1 LVSDRPRNSD
11 PAPRPAVPHFLDA
24 RDHPWLRCLIEEYER
39 FVGRPQRDL
48 DARLRQPLPCVSPP
62 EKLKLAIEALSR
74 ARRGRRTAAIVP
86 PKRARAL
93 VFAEA
98 ARTLAAPEAAL
109 STVAESLGITRI
121 ALRDSLFA
129 DLPGE
134 RLVAAPAR
142 PISPTELACRTNL
155 ALVQRLLFRATRLRI
170 DVEGNTRA
178 VVRQAKWRG
187 LICIVTDRPER
198 GGASLEISGPFA
210 LFRHTGLYGRALGE
224 LVPLLGWCSRF
235 SLVADCVLDGRPR
248 TLRVETGDPVFP
260 GDPPRCYDSHLEE
273 RFAREFRRMAPD
285 WDIVREP
292 EPIPAGE
299 TLIFPDFALHRRS
312 DPGQRW
318 LLEIV
323 GFWTP
328 DYVARK
334 VALYQ
339 KAPVA
344 NLVLCIDEAR
354 SCSSADLPMGTRVVR
369 FRKRIDP
376 ADVLRAVGASP
387 DPVESDLQIRHPP
400 HGVPRRL
407 SSRRRPAATDSS
419 TCAECLEPPLVRKTR
434 GVRTQDMAEDLRR
447 LRAHV
452 AQLPIQLRS
461 VFS

>member
-1 LVSDRPRNSD
+1 LVSDHPGNSD
-11 PAPRPAVPHFLDA
+11 PAPGPVVPQFLDE

-39 FVGRPQRDL
+39 FIGRPQREL
-48 DARLRQPLPCVSPP
+48 DARLRQPLPCESPP

-74 ARRGRRTAAIVP
+74 ARCGRRTAAIVP

-98 ARTLAAPEAAL
+98 ARTSAAPDAVL
-109 STVAESLGITRI
+109 STVAESLGVTMV

-134 RLVAAPAR
+134 RLVTAPVR

-155 ALVQRLLFRATRLRI
+155 ALVQRLLFHATRLRI
-170 DVEGNTRA
+170 DVEGNTRV

-187 LICIVTDRPER
+187 LICIVIDRPER

-224 LVPLLGWCSRF
+224 LIPLLGWCSRF
-235 SLVADCVLDGRPR
+235 SLAAHCVLDGRPR
-248 TLRVETGDPVFP
+248 TLRVETGDPIFP
-260 GDPPRCYDSHLEE
+260 RDAPRHYDSHLEE
-273 RFAREFRRMAPD
+273 RFAREFRRVAPG

-292 EPIPAGE
+292 EPVSAGD
-299 TLIFPDFALHRRS
+299 TLIFPDFALQHRS

-334 VALYQ
+334 LALYQ
-339 KAPVA
+339 KARVA
-344 NLVLCIDEAR
+344 KLILCIDETR
-354 SCSSADLPMGTRVVR
+354 SCAGADFPTGTRIVR
-369 FRKRIDP
+369 FRRRVKP
-376 ADVLRAVGASP
+376 SDVLRAVGA
-387 DPVESDLQIRHPP
+387 I
-400 HGVPRRL
+400 
-407 SSRRRPAATDSS
+407 PA
-419 TCAECLEPPLVRKTR
+419 P
-434 GVRTQDMAEDLRR
+434 
-447 LRAHV
+447 
-452 AQLPIQLRS
+452 
-461 VFS
+461 